1 MWTILDQQCGQFKEK
16 KLMLIDSLLIL
27 IVFNMTLE
35 IFDNFGIIFYNF
47 CLTQNP
53 CLYVPQVNPK

>member
-1 MWTILDQQCGQFKEK
+1 
-16 KLMLIDSLLIL
+16 
-27 IVFNMTLE
+27 MTLE

-53 CLYVPQVNPK
+53 CLYVPQVNTK